1 MSNLFARKLIAN
13 LMTPKFKASLAH
25 QLVVNQIMRSSVI
38 CNKCGHKWIPR
49 GTVTMCPDCKSKY
62 WNQEKCARVQPSEE
76 ANK

>member
-1 MSNLFARKLIAN
+1 
-13 LMTPKFKASLAH
+13 MT
-25 QLVVNQIMRSSVI
+25 QIDLPELKCKR
-38 CNKCGHKWIPR
+38 CGHKWIPR